1 MKLRIVLAI
10 AAMAIVGQVGAHEF
24 WIEPSAHYTGA
35 GDRVDIQLKVGEN
48 FRGSPQS
55 YIPSEIQR
63 FAQVST
69 TAETIDGLLGDSRPA
84 ASIVTRP
91 GLNRIIHLTASSSI
105 WFRSG
110 DERWANYVE
119 LDGLAVQL
127 GKYPDLPQMVP
138 LVERYLRSAKS
149 LIVTG
154 DGTFADSSTGLLP
167 FELVIDG
174 SWNRLAIGDHR
185 FTLLEAETG
194 VPEILIKAFR
204 HSDGEVVDQAYT
216 DSLGQV
222 ILTLPSV
229 DRYLV
234 SGVVIRPDSSPDR
247 DWVSH
252 WPSLTLEV
260 R

>member
-1 MKLRIVLAI
+1 M
-10 AAMAIVGQVGAHEF
+10 
-24 WIEPSAHYTGA
+24 
-35 GDRVDIQLKVGEN
+35 
-48 FRGSPQS
+48 
-55 YIPSEIQR
+55 
-63 FAQVST
+63 
-69 TAETIDGLLGDSRPA
+69 
-84 ASIVTRP
+84 
-91 GLNRIIHLTASSSI
+91 
-105 WFRSG
+105 
-110 DERWANYVE
+110 
-119 LDGLAVQL
+119 
-127 GKYPDLPQMVP
+127 P

-149 LIVTG
+149 LIVAG

-185 FTLLEAETG
+185 FTLFEVETG

-222 ILTLPSV
+222 ILNLPSV
-229 DRYLV
+229 DRYLI
-234 SGVVIRPDSSPDR
+234 SGVVIRPDSSPDH

>member
-1 MKLRIVLAI
+1 MKRGIVLAI
-10 AAMAIVGQVGAHEF
+10 AAMAIVCQVGAHEF
-24 WIEPSAHYTGA
+24 WIEPSAHYAGA
-35 GDRVDIQLKVGEN
+35 GDQVDIQLKVGQR
-48 FRGSPQS
+48 FRGSSQP
-55 YIPSEIQR
+55 YIPEDIQR

-69 TAETIDGLLGDSRPA
+69 TTETIDGLLGDRRPA

-91 GLNRIIHLTASSSI
+91 GLNRIIYLTTSYFI
-105 WFRSG
+105 RFPSG

-127 GKYPDLPQMVP
+127 RKYPDLPQTVP

-149 LIVTG
+149 LIVAG

-185 FTLLEAETG
+185 FTLFEVETG

-222 ILTLPSV
+222 ILNLPSV
-229 DRYLV
+229 DRYLI
-234 SGVVIRPDSSPDR
+234 SGVVIRPDSSPDH